1 MIGLKFSFFT
11 ILSILRGLDLTN
23 NQTIVKHINSCFN
36 LYCTISIL
44 YVSFVLLLK
53 NSKNVYDYFKP
64 DLKI

>member
-23 NQTIVKHINSCFN
+23 NQTIVKHIKSCLPILHNFN
-36 LYCTISIL
+36 IRICF
-44 YVSFVLLLK
+44 FVLLLK
-53 NSKNVYDYFKP
+53 NSKKLYEYFKP